1 MTLSPCIRE
10 KEVKELLARGGW
22 PQTCSPELLV
32 HLSGCRACGDLVL
45 VTETFKRARADAAGA
60 AKLGSAGALWWR
72 AQLRRRNAA
81 VERVGRPIFGA
92 QIFALSVSL
101 FIAVGFL
108 TFQARDGL
116 NLLSW
121 LKHHPEA
128 LALHLEVL
136 WPSALFSSGWSLA
149 LLIPVFAT
157 LALLSGVVVYLA
169 LEKQ

>member
-1 MTLSPCIRE
+1 
-10 KEVKELLARGGW
+10 
-22 PQTCSPELLV
+22 
-32 HLSGCRACGDLVL
+32 
-45 VTETFKRARADAAGA
+45 
-60 AKLGSAGALWWR
+60 
-72 AQLRRRNAA
+72 
-81 VERVGRPIFGA
+81 
-92 QIFALSVSL
+92 VSL